1 MYDTKLFSAP
11 APICFVC
18 NQPVRL
24 DHAKTDEDGNAIH
37 EDCYL
42 IKLRRKAGSQSS
54 PRAQRISSESEKPHR
69 SETEAKAGFPMAL
82 ASSASSISSLI
93 PAYCFSR
100 IPASLD
106 PQYSSVLTA

>member
-24 DHAKTDEDGNAIH
+24 DYAKTDEDGNAIH

-42 IKLRRKAGSQSS
+42 IKLGVKLVVSPLQGPSEFLLKVKSPTGAKLRLRPGSRWLSLPLRRRSVPSS
-54 PRAQRISSESEKPHR
+54 PHTVFPVFQRHWTHSTVP
-69 SETEAKAGFPMAL
+69 F
-82 ASSASSISSLI
+82 
-93 PAYCFSR
+93 
-100 IPASLD
+100 
-106 PQYSSVLTA
+106 

>member
-1 MYDTKLFSAP
+1 MYDNKLFSAP

-42 IKLRRKAGSQSS
+42 IKLGVKPVISPLQVPSEYLLKVKA
-54 PRAQRISSESEKPHR
+54 PPERN
-69 SETEAKAGFPMAL
+69 
-82 ASSASSISSLI
+82 
-93 PAYCFSR
+93 
-100 IPASLD
+100 
-106 PQYSSVLTA
+106 